1 MHLAKGG
8 DEFEQVRSAFG
19 INQNQ
24 AEIAVTQGAG
34 DGQMHDLKLHDIAE
48 DGFEAEH
55 TQRIGGNDADSFRD
69 FGGFTHRTQ
78 ASSIS
83 AWLIRGQ

>member
-1 MHLAKGG
+1 
-8 DEFEQVRSAFG
+8 
-19 INQNQ
+19 
-24 AEIAVTQGAG
+24 
-34 DGQMHDLKLHDIAE
+34 MHDLKLHGIAE

-69 FGGFTHRTQ
+69 FGGFTHQTQ

-83 AWLIRGQ
+83 TWLIRGQ